1 MGRYGIWMMWK
12 FGKYGKQNRE
22 GWVWKGE
29 MGAVFG
35 GFECQLKVF
44 HKAVGNLG
52 KLLGKGVI

>member
-1 MGRYGIWMMWK
+1 MMWK